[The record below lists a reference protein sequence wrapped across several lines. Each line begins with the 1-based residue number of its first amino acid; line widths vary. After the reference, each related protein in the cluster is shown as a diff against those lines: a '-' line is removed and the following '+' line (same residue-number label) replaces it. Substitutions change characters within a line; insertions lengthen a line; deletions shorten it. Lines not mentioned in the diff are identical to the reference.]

1 MCARQSSSTGGIYA
15 QGKWSQA
22 DARWC
27 DLMDQAQSIQQRS
40 DVVDAVLR
48 VLRRCHVALWS
59 ADHWSDQRKR
69 WDGPHSKKKLPAF
82 QVSERELSRTTG
94 LSRQRVRTALRV
106 AESEGII
113 VRLAEPV
120 ARGDGRGAIP
130 TTYTFACYI
139 SERPSGVAP
148 KESTTTAVSQEK
160 RSKKATAEKWGIG

>member
-1 MCARQSSSTGGIYA
+1 MGGIYA

-27 DLMDQAQSIQQRS
+27 DLMDQAQNINQRS

-59 ADHWSDQRKR
+59 ADHWTDQRKR
-69 WDGPHSKKKLPAF
+69 WSGPHAKKKLPAF
-82 QVSERELSRTTG
+82 QVSERELSRSTG

-106 AESEGII
+106 AESEGFI

-130 TTYTFACYI
+130 TTYTFSCYV
-139 SERPSGVAP
+139 EGRPSGGA
-148 KESTTTAVSQEK
+148 AL
-160 RSKKATAEKWGIG
+160 R